1 MIRRELQ
8 DVTRD
13 VAAVA
18 MGFLPAD
25 LIITNGRLVNVNTAQ
40 ILDGTDIAVKHGF
53 IVLVGNADHVLR
65 DEKTVVVDA
74 KSRYLVPGFIDSHMH
89 VESTMVDIR
98 SFAAGVLPHGTT
110 TICPDNHE
118 ITNVFGLK
126 AVELFHRAAEGLPL
140 KVYLA
145 MPVCVPSIP
154 GFEDAGAVITAEDVS
169 RAYKEGLAQLQCEQ
183 MNFPGVIYGDPITHA
198 ITAASL
204 KAGVI
209 LTGHYASLELN
220 KGLNAFVAS
229 GMNACHEY
237 TTAESALRKAQLGMY
252 PQQRYGT
259 AWLDMQET
267 IKAITENPGIDTR
280 FFSMVTDDVT
290 PATVE
295 HVGHLVHAVRDA
307 IKQGVN
313 PITAIQMV
321 TINTAQLLEKARYIG
336 TISPGRA
343 ADILI
348 VGDLVN
354 VVIDEV
360 YADGVLVAKDG
371 KMVVQFPEYQYPSWA
386 LNSIHLDK
394 LSDKDFFIPAQK
406 KSTVRVMRMFPG
418 MVHTVEEHVELV
430 PVDGGLRSDTTRD
443 IVKIGVFYRHE
454 RKDGAHGT
462 RGLGFMT
469 GAALKPHC
477 AFASTV
483 SHDCHNLMV
492 LGTDDCAMALAGNA
506 VIEAGGGM
514 AVVVDGKLD
523 AVMPLPLA
531 GLMTLETIGV
541 AARQIGEVEAGIKR
555 TGCQADSVE
564 MTFSLLGLIVLEE
577 LHLSNRGLV
586 SLKPGEQPKFVDL
599 VVES

>member
-1 MIRRELQ
+1 MMRKELQ

-169 RAYKEGLAQLQCEQ
+169 LAYKEGWAQLQGEQ
-183 MNFPGVIYGDPITHA
+183 MNFPGVIYGDPVTHA

-220 KGLNAFVAS
+220 KGLNAFVAC
-229 GMNACHEY
+229 GMNACHES

-259 AWLDMQET
+259 AWLDMPET
-267 IKAITENPGIDTR
+267 IKAITGNPGIDTR

-321 TINTAQLLEKARYIG
+321 TINAAQLLEKARYIG

-348 VGDLVN
+348 VSDLVN

-371 KMVVQFPEYQYPSWA
+371 KMVVQFSEYQYPSWA
-386 LNSIHLDK
+386 LNSIHRDK

-454 RKDGAHGT
+454 RKDVAHGT

-469 GAALKPHC
+469 GATLRPNC

-492 LGTDDCAMALAGNA
+492 LGTGDCAMALAGNA

-531 GLMTLETIGV
+531 GLMTLETVGV

-555 TGCQADSVE
+555 AGCQADSVE